1 MITPVSRLV
10 GYANTFFQSNE
21 VLSEETCDLLWDRCH
36 KEIMKGETKHLIVLS
51 SVPVAYP
58 RVVRN
63 LLASVFD
70 QT

>member
-1 MITPVSRLV
+1 MMTHILQLV
-10 GYANTFFQSNE
+10 DYANTFFQSNE

-36 KEIMKGETKHLIVLS
+36 REIMKGETKHLIVLS

-58 RVVRN
+58 RVVCN
-63 LLASVFD
+63 LLSSVFD

>member
-1 MITPVSRLV
+1 MDTPSFGLV
-10 GYANTFFQSNE
+10 DYTDMFLQSNE

-36 KEIMKGETKHLIVLS
+36 REIMKGETKHLVVLT

-63 LLASVFD
+63 LVASVFD

>member
-1 MITPVSRLV
+1 
-10 GYANTFFQSNE
+10 
-21 VLSEETCDLLWDRCH
+21 
-36 KEIMKGETKHLIVLS
+36 MKGETKHLVVLT

-63 LLASVFD
+63 LVASVFD

>member
-1 MITPVSRLV
+1 
-10 GYANTFFQSNE
+10 
-21 VLSEETCDLLWDRCH
+21 
-36 KEIMKGETKHLIVLS
+36 MKGETKHLIVLS

-58 RVVRN
+58 RGVCN

>member
-1 MITPVSRLV
+1 MMTPILQLV
-10 GYANTFFQSNE
+10 DYANTFFQSNE

-36 KEIMKGETKHLIVLS
+36 REIMKGETKHLIVLS

-58 RVVRN
+58 RVVCN
-63 LLASVFD
+63 LLSSVFD

>member
-1 MITPVSRLV
+1 MITPIFRLV
-10 GYANTFFQSNE
+10 DYANTSFQSNE

-58 RVVRN
+58 RGVCN
-63 LLASVFD
+63 LLSSIFN

>member
-1 MITPVSRLV
+1 MDTPSFGLV
-10 GYANTFFQSNE
+10 DYTDMFLQSNE

-36 KEIMKGETKHLIVLS
+36 REIMKGETKHLVVLT

-58 RVVRN
+58 RVVCN
-63 LLASVFD
+63 LVASVFD

>member
-1 MITPVSRLV
+1 MFTPIFRLV
-10 GYANTFFQSNE
+10 DHANTFFQSNE

-58 RVVRN
+58 RVVCN
-63 LLASVFD
+63 LLSSVFD

>member
-1 MITPVSRLV
+1 MITPIFRLV
-10 GYANTFFQSNE
+10 DYADMFLQSNE

-58 RVVRN
+58 RVVCD
-63 LLASVFD
+63 LIASVFD